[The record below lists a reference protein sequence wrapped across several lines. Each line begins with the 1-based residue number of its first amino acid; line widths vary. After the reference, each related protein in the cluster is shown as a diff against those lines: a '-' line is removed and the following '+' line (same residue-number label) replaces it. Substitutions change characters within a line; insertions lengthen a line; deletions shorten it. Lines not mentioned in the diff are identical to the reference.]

1 MIGCIKSYLIV
12 LRETMFQKMNIGKK
26 FNILLVIVF
35 IVGLLSTGTGF
46 AVILS
51 RNAES
56 QVVSKAAILLQTMV
70 SVRDYTSNQVRP
82 ELADRLFS
90 EREFLPQ
97 TVPGYS
103 AREVFEG
110 LRRDAQYS
118 EFFYKEATL
127 NPTNLRD
134 KADRFES
141 GIVEKFRQSSGLTE
155 LKGYRPSPAGRL
167 YYIARPIKISK
178 ESCLECHSTPD
189 AAPASLIET
198 YGADNGFGWQLNEIV
213 GAQMISVPASGIVNS
228 AVRSFGILMGIVGI
242 VFVLIFI
249 LTNIFLRKAVV
260 SPIVRMADTAD
271 RISKGAMDA
280 EFAATSSDEVGTLA
294 AAFNRMR
301 ASLVVAMRMLEQH
314 QGNKF

>member
-1 MIGCIKSYLIV
+1 MIGCIKIHLIFQN
-12 LRETMFQKMNIGKK
+12 EIMFQTLNIGKK
-26 FNILLVIVF
+26 FNILLVIVCL
-35 IVGLLSTGTGF
+35 VGLLSTGTGF
-46 AVILS
+46 AVILG
-51 RNAES
+51 RNAENE
-56 QVVSKAAILLQTMV
+56 VVSKAAILIQTMI
-70 SVRDYTSNQVRP
+70 SVRDYTSTQVRP
-82 ELADRLFS
+82 ELADRLAS

-110 LRRDAQYS
+110 LRQDSQYN

-141 GIVEKFRQSSGLTE
+141 EIVEKFRQSSNLSE
-155 LKGYRPSPAGRL
+155 LKGYRSSPAGRL
-167 YYIARPIKISK
+167 YYIARPLKITK
-178 ESCLECHSTPD
+178 ESCLECHSTPE

-198 YGADNGFGWQLNEIV
+198 YGAENGFGWELNEIV
-213 GAQMISVPASGIVNS
+213 GAQMISVPASGIVS
-228 AVRSFGILMGIVGI
+228 SSLRSLGILMGIVGV

-271 RISKGAMDA
+271 RISKGAMDI
-280 EFAATSSDEVGTLA
+280 EFSATSGDEVGTLA

-301 ASLVVAMRMLEQH
+301 ASLVVAMKMIEQ
-314 QGNKF
+314 QGNKP

>member
-1 MIGCIKSYLIV
+1 ML
-12 LRETMFQKMNIGKK
+12 QKLNIGRK
-26 FNILLVIVF
+26 FSILLVIIF
-35 IVGLLSTGTGF
+35 LVGLLSTGTGF
-46 AVILS
+46 ALILN
-51 RNAES
+51 RNAEN
-56 QVVSKAAILLQTMV
+56 QVVSKAEILLQTML
-70 SVRDYTSNQVRP
+70 SVRNYTSTQVQP
-82 ELADRLFS
+82 ELKDRLLT

-97 TVPGYS
+97 SVPAYS

-110 LRRDAQYS
+110 LRRNAVYN

-141 GIVEKFRQSSGLTE
+141 AIVERFRQSSSLTE
-155 LKGYRPSPAGRL
+155 QKGYREAPSGRL
-167 YYIARPIKISK
+167 YYIARPLRIEK
-178 ESCLECHSTPD
+178 ESCLQCHSTPE
-189 AAPASLIET
+189 AAPASQINT
-198 YGADNGFGWQLNEIV
+198 YGADNGFGWQLNEVV
-213 GAQMISVPASGIVNS
+213 GAQIISVPASGIVRN

-260 SPIVRMADTAD
+260 SPIVKMAETAD

-280 EFAATSSDEVGTLA
+280 EFAATSADEVGTLA

-314 QGNKF
+314 GGPTQ